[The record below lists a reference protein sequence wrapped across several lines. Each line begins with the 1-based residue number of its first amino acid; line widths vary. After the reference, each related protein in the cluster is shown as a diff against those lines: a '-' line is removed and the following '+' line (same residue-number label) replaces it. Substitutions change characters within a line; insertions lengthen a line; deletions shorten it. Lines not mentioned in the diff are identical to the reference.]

1 MILQQV
7 DAFVAQHVSAFFT
20 IGNATASLPGMFV
33 AFCIAVAF
41 TLGRVRRHRDISWNV
56 LRRALLPGRIIK
68 SPSGRTDLAF
78 TFCGV
83 FILGF
88 LLGGAI
94 LSAATVGSAVQHG
107 LVRIFGTP
115 EPSTWP
121 PAAIVALTTLA
132 GYLAYE
138 LGYWLHHYLCH
149 RIKFL
154 WEFHAVHHSAES
166 LSPLTNF
173 RVHPVDTLLFG
184 NVLAVLGGAVLGLLS
199 YLFSGSAH
207 VYLVSGTNVLVLAGL
222 LLLTN
227 LQHSHLWISF
237 PGFWGKVFL
246 SPAHHQIHH
255 SRDPAHFNQNLG
267 STLAIW
273 DALFGTLYL
282 PKSSRERLEFGVDGF
297 DNPHSFHGAI
307 NMPFIRSANALWNK
321 LRRDDKP
328 YPHARR
334 SAG

>member
-1 MILQQV
+1 MIFQEV
-7 DAFVAQHVSAFFT
+7 DAFVAQQISAFFT
-20 IGNATASLPGMFV
+20 IGNATQSLPGMFV

-41 TLGRVRRHRDISWNV
+41 SLGRVRRQRDISWRV

-68 SPSGRTDLAF
+68 SPSGRADIGFAI
-78 TFCGV
+78 CGI
-83 FILGF
+83 FIFGF

-94 LSAATVGSAVQHG
+94 LGAASVGLAVQHA
-107 LVRIFGTP
+107 LVRIFGEP
-115 EPSTWP
+115 ESTTWP
-121 PAAIVALTTLA
+121 PAAIVALTTVA

-184 NVLAVLGGAVLGLLS
+184 NVLAVVSGAALGLLT
-199 YLFSGSAH
+199 YLFPVHAH
-207 VYLVSGTNVLVLAGL
+207 EYLVSGTNVLVLTAL

-227 LQHSHLWISF
+227 LQHTHLWISF

-255 SRDPAHFNQNLG
+255 SRDPAHFDRNLG

-282 PKSSRERLEFGVDGF
+282 PKPRRERLEFGVDGF
-297 DNPHSFHGAI
+297 DNPHSFHGAFSV
-307 NMPFIRSANALWNK
+307 PFVKSTNALWNRLSLQLSR
-321 LRRDDKP
+321 LRF
-328 YPHARR
+328 AL
-334 SAG
+334 